1 MRPPQVRFTV
11 RRMMV
16 LVAVAAT
23 LFGVLAAVRANWL
36 ASRRVSLEGACWS
49 SLHNTAFGL
58 ANYREVHGHFPPP
71 YTTDDQG
78 RRTHSWRILVLRW
91 FPMRYPQAFS
101 YDYTDRWDGIAN
113 SKLSSKVPG
122 FLLCPSERN
131 DNPHGSPFVMINDFS
146 TADPRDIP
154 ANAILVIEA
163 WGANQN
169 WLDPRDRIETF
180 PRVKV
185 EATDHPNGFGVIL
198 GDLSRVRVKDAG
210 RIRKEG
216 QYYVLAP

>member
-16 LVAVAAT
+16 LVAVA
-23 LFGVLAAVRANWL
+23 VRANWL
-36 ASRRVSLEGACWS
+36 ASRRLSLEGACWS

-91 FPMRYPQAFS
+91 FTPRYPQAFS
-101 YDYTDRWDGIAN
+101 YDYADRWDGIAN
-113 SKLSSKVPG
+113 SKLSAEVPG
-122 FLLCPSERN
+122 FLLCPSEHN
-131 DNPHGSPFVMINDFS
+131 DNPHGSPLVMINDFS

-169 WLDPRDRIETF
+169 WLDPRDRIETS

-185 EATDHPNGFGVIL
+185 GANDHPNGFGVVL
-198 GDLSRVRVKDAG
+198 ADLSRVRVRDAN
-210 RIRKEG
+210 RIMKEG
-216 QYYVLAP
+216 RYYVLAP